1 MKNQLRYML
10 HSNSSF
16 FIFSSSFLNEIVSQ
30 LHLGVI
36 YILAD
41 GMFFVFT
48 AN

>member
-1 MKNQLRYML
+1 MKNCYAAY
-10 HSNSSF
+10 SAADSSF

-36 YILAD
+36 YLLAD